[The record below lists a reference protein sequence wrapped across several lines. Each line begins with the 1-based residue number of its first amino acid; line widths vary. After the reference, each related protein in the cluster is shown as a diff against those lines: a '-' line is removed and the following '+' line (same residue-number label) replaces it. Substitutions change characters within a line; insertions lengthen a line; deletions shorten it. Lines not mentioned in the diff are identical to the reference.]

1 MCLPPLLLLRVRS
14 IPAKEETIIDIELTT
29 VQKKY
34 YRAIYEKNLTFL
46 RQGVSRA
53 NMPRLVNMEIELR
66 KVCHAAHSSST
77 SAALS

>member
-1 MCLPPLLLLRVRS
+1 M
-14 IPAKEETIIDIELTT
+14 
-29 VQKKY
+29 QKKY

-66 KVCHAAHSSST
+66 KVCHIAPTHLPPLPRSSYSLHD
-77 SAALS
+77 SSIPLYRCFHRFASILG